1 LSGRAHHIR
10 FDLSGRR
17 RPLLRSKL
25 RAEWAF
31 VRVAL
36 RHFRTR
42 FVVMVFV
49 LIGGA
54 TAFRAFEPEKNLSFP
69 QATFYTWS
77 LVFGEPP
84 EEFPTSPPL
93 QALFFVIPVIGLT
106 VIIEGIV
113 DFALLLRDRRRHERS
128 WCTMMAYAL
137 KKHVILVGL
146 GKLGFRTFGLLR
158 DMGVDVVVIERNPES
173 QFLDV
178 VRRDGSP
185 LLIGDARREAL
196 LADANITKAQSIILA
211 SDDDLANLEI
221 ALDARRLH
229 PDIRVVVRMFDQNMA
244 DKIRDGFNIHIAMSQ
259 SAISAPAFAASAI
272 EESIVGSTIVDD
284 RLIVMQIW
292 HVRDGGPLCH
302 LTVGDVLAHYGFSVV
317 RHRPADGEAKLF
329 PPPATRLTRGDEL
342 LVQGPFETLIE
353 LKKKSVNLA

>member
-1 LSGRAHHIR
+1 M
-10 FDLSGRR
+10 
-17 RPLLRSKL
+17 RSKL

-31 VRVAL
+31 ARVAL

-42 FVVMVFV
+42 FVVMIFV
-49 LIGGA
+49 LLGGA
-54 TAFRAFEPEKNLSFP
+54 TLFRTFEPEKKLSLP

-84 EEFPTSPPL
+84 EEFPSSPPL
-93 QALFFVIPVIGLT
+93 QALFFVMPVIGLT

-113 DFALLLRDRRRHERS
+113 DFALLLRDRRRNERS
-128 WCTMMAYAL
+128 WCTMMASSL
-137 KKHVILVGL
+137 KKHVVLVGL
-146 GKLGFRTFGLLR
+146 GKLGFRTFTLLR
-158 DMGVDVVVIERNPES
+158 DMGVDVVVIERNPQN

-185 LLIGDARREAL
+185 LLLGDARREAL
-196 LADANITKAQSIILA
+196 LADANVTAARSIILA

-272 EESIVGSTIVDD
+272 EESIVGSTIVDG
-284 RLIVMQIW
+284 RLIVMQTW
-292 HVRDGGPLCH
+292 RVRDGGPLCH
-302 LTVGDVLAHYGFSVV
+302 LTVGDVLAHYGFAVV
-317 RHRPADGEAKLF
+317 RHRPTDGEAKLF
-329 PPPATRLTRGDEL
+329 PPPAARLECGDEI
-342 LVQGPFETLIE
+342 LVQGPFDTLME
-353 LKKKSVNLA
+353 LRRKAVQLA